1 MTRYSSGINVE
12 DARRKALF
20 FMLLLLLL
28 LLLLMLLLMLQAF
41 DTTDALVP
49 VQRRAQPSQQVV
61 SAS

>member
-1 MTRYSSGINVE
+1 
-12 DARRKALF
+12 LF
-20 FMLLLLLL
+20 RGGGLLLQLLL